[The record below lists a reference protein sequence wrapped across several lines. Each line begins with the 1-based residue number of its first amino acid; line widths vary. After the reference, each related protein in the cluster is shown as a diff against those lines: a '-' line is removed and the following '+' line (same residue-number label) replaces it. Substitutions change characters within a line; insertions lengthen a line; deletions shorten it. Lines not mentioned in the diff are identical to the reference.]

1 MKKNGQPQNTNRT
14 PGIMT
19 LIGIAAVLLSLF
31 VMLILCLVPGRSANS
46 RNPVLLVYGDNK
58 NFPAVSLENS
68 MHAIGFD
75 VETADEEYAFDEDRN
90 YIIMAVGEY
99 AFNYVDAYKDTPE
112 VKGFVLVCPE
122 MPAPELMEG
131 MSGTVPSQE
140 VAIFA
145 GKDNASAVGDM
156 GSARVI
162 YERISGDDTVYGTPI
177 TRGGSFS
184 SKVYINNIQTRY
196 LSLSFAKIKDPS
208 KFLFSPIFQNE
219 LAGYLAGTY
228 QDLTIRDA
236 GFGRITAWYVWAV
249 LSFFTFLVG
258 MCLYLAALPL
268 IMSDMKQE
276 TIHKGEKMSAAL
288 IGGISLALAIG
299 TIATTFVDKFRTYAS
314 CALCLMPLIFLVI
327 MTFNKGG
334 FILDNKVR
342 YLKRQTRPL
351 RPLFISVTVALL
363 VLFVFYLFTDLK
375 LVVDIPPMILAPCVF
390 VLDLIC
396 CAALLYADRKSRYM
410 GQGGSSY
417 FGNRVIFLLMLI
429 PSVFAMIFG
438 GVFRL
443 TDIFYAGFAGLVS
456 TLVPF
461 VSLIPLRRHT
471 DHSLIPG
478 IVHAV
483 IYTAVVFAML

>member
-14 PGIMT
+14 PGMMT
-19 LIGIAAVLLSLF
+19 LIAIAMMLVSLL
-31 VMLILCLVPGRSANS
+31 VMFILCLVPGRSANS
-46 RNPVLLVYGDNK
+46 RNPVLLVYGDDS
-58 NFPAVSLENS
+58 NFPVLSMENS

-75 VETADEEYAFDEDRN
+75 VETADESYVFDEERN
-90 YIIMAVGEY
+90 YIIMGVGEY
-99 AFNYVDAYKDTPE
+99 AFNYVDAYKEQPE
-112 VKGFVLVCPE
+112 VKGFVLVCPG
-122 MPAPELMEG
+122 MPASEIMEG
-131 MSGTVPSQE
+131 MSGTYPSRE
-140 VAIFA
+140 IAIFA
-145 GKDNASAVGDM
+145 GKDDASKVSDM

-177 TRGGSFS
+177 TRGGKFS

-196 LSLSFAKIKDPS
+196 LSLSFAKIKDAD
-208 KFLFSPIFQNE
+208 KFLFSPLFQNE
-219 LAGYLAGTY
+219 LAGYLSTTY

-236 GFGRITAWYVWAV
+236 SFSRINAWYVWA
-249 LSFFTFLVG
+249 LISFFTCLVG

-276 TIHKGEKMSAAL
+276 TIHKGEKLSAAL
-288 IGGISLALAIG
+288 IGGISIALAIG
-299 TIATTFVDKFRTYAS
+299 TIATTFVEKFRTYAS
-314 CALCLMPLIFLVI
+314 CALCLMPLIFMVI
-327 MTFNKGG
+327 MTFNKSR

-342 YLKRQTRPL
+342 YIKKQTRPM
-351 RPLFISVTVALL
+351 RPLFISLTVVLL
-363 VLFVFYLFTDLK
+363 VFLSLRLFTDLQ
-375 LVVDIPPMILAPCVF
+375 LVMDLPAMVIAPCIF
-390 VLDLIC
+390 ILDLMC
-396 CAALLYADRKSRYM
+396 SSALLYADRKSRYM

-438 GVFRL
+438 LVFRL
-443 TDIFYAGFAGLVS
+443 TDIFYAGFAGLTS